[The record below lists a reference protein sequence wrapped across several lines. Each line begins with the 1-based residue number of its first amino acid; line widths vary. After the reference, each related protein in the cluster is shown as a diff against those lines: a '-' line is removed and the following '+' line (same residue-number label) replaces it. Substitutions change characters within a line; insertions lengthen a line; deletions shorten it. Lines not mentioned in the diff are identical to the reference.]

1 MGGLLRRMKWT
12 GICFLGGA
20 VAICGLPPFNGF
32 VSEWLIYQGALRSLQ
47 GSASAS
53 QLALLAAPA
62 LALIGGL
69 ALACFVKVFGL
80 VFLGEPRQEGAA
92 TAHPAPAT
100 MRFPMLAL
108 LLACAWIGLCPWSV
122 ASLLQ
127 RAAAVWS
134 PAVAPLTLSA
144 PLATLQMIGGL
155 AWALLLLIA
164 VAWLWIAR
172 RSRKTPCDVA
182 TWGCGF
188 FSPTP
193 RMQYTAS
200 SFGDSLVGLFRFGLR
215 TERHGEPVAGPFP
228 KPSRFSTHTPDA
240 VLDRALLPATTGIAW
255 LCSRLR
261 SYIQNG
267 RTSFYLLYVAL
278 TLIVLFTLIARY

>member
-1 MGGLLRRMKWT
+1 MKWT

-80 VFLGEPRQEGAA
+80 VFLGEPRQEAA
-92 TAHPAPAT
+92 AAAHPAPAT
-100 MRFPMLAL
+100 MRLPMLAL

-122 ASLLQ
+122 APLLQ

-144 PLATLQMIGGL
+144 PLAPLAMIGLL
-155 AWALLLLIA
+155 AWTLLLLIGC
-164 VAWLWIAR
+164 AWFWIAR
-172 RSRKTPCDVA
+172 RSRNAPRDVA
-182 TWGCGF
+182 TWGCGYL
-188 FSPTP
+188 SPTP

-200 SFGDSLVGLFRFGLR
+200 SFGDFLVGLFRFGLW
-215 TERHGEPVAGPFP
+215 TERHSTPITGPFP
-228 KPSRFSTHTPDA
+228 KESRFSSHTPDA
-240 VLDRALLPATTGIAW
+240 VLDRTLLPAITGIVW
-255 LCSRLR
+255 MCSRLR

-267 RTSFYLLYVAL
+267 HTSFYLLYVAL
-278 TLIVLFTLIARY
+278 VLIVLFTLVARY